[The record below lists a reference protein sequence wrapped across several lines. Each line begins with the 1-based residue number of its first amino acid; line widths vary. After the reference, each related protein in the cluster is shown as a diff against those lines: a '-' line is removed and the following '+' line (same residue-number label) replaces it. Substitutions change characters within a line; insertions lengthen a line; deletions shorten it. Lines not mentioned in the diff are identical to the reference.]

1 MCKMTILS
9 KYSLLIRQVPQRKC
23 RIGKKLRK
31 ALPKRWGQ
39 VIQADPFLN
48 STK

>member
-1 MCKMTILS
+1 MCKMTISS

-39 VIQADPFLN
+39 GIQADPFLN